1 MRARDVPQ
9 ARQHTRPVL
18 VTALVMTIMVLE
30 LVAVLMTPT
39 VLVAVIVLVLVAVIV
54 IVAVLVIAV
63 VAQAAHAVHDIQHAR
78 VNALQH
84 IDKYQA
90 RVLAN

>member
-9 ARQHTRPVL
+9 ARQHARPVL
-18 VTALVMTIMVLE
+18 VAVLVMTIVVLVAVTVLMTVAV
-30 LVAVLMTPT
+30 LVAVL
-39 VLVAVIVLVLVAVIV
+39 VLVLVVL
-54 IVAVLVIAV
+54 LVIAV
-63 VAQAAHAVHDIQHAR
+63 VARAAHAVHDIQHAR

>member
-1 MRARDVPQ
+1 MRMRARDVPQ
-9 ARQHTRPVL
+9 ARQYAGPVL
-18 VTALVMTIMVLE
+18 VTALVMTIMMLVLMT
-30 LVAVLMTPT
+30 VAVLMTPT
-39 VLVAVIVLVLVAVIV
+39 VLVAVLVLVL
-54 IVAVLVIAV
+54 VAVLVIAV
-63 VAQAAHAVHDIQHAR
+63 VARAAHAVHDIQHAR

>member
-1 MRARDVPQ
+1 MRMRARDVPQ
-9 ARQHTRPVL
+9 ARQHARPVL
-18 VTALVMTIMVLE
+18 VGVLVMTIMVLVA
-30 LVAVLMTPT
+30 VAVL
-39 VLVAVIVLVLVAVIV
+39 VLVLVAVLV
-54 IVAVLVIAV
+54 LVLVVLLVIAV
-63 VAQAAHAVHDIQHAR
+63 VARAAHAVHDIQHAR

>member
-1 MRARDVPQ
+1 MRMRARDVPQ

-18 VTALVMTIMVLE
+18 VAVLVMTIMVL
-30 LVAVLMTPT
+30 VAVTVLMT
-39 VLVAVIVLVLVAVIV
+39 VAVLVLVVL
-54 IVAVLVIAV
+54 LVIAV
-63 VAQAAHAVHDIQHAR
+63 VARAAHAVHDIQHAR

>member
-9 ARQHTRPVL
+9 ARQRTGPVL
-18 VTALVMTIMVLE
+18 VAVLIMTIMVLV
-30 LVAVLMTPT
+30 LAAVLMNPT
-39 VLVAVIVLVLVAVIV
+39 VLVAVAVLMTVA
-54 IVAVLVIAV
+54 VAVLVIAV
-63 VAQAAHAVHDIQHAR
+63 GAQAAHAVHDIQHAR
-78 VNALQH
+78 VNALPH

>member
-9 ARQHTRPVL
+9 ARQHARPVL
-18 VTALVMTIMVLE
+18 VAVLVMTIVVLVAVTVLMTVAV
-30 LVAVLMTPT
+30 LVAVL
-39 VLVAVIVLVLVAVIV
+39 VLVLVLVV
-54 IVAVLVIAV
+54 LLVIAV
-63 VAQAAHAVHDIQHAR
+63 VARAAHAVHDIQHAR